1 MLSGVNGLIG
11 DCLGPSQ
18 TESFD
23 RNISKKP
30 SLARPVY
37 CNGSNF
43 EAEFFKLREKED
55 ARKQQMELLQP
66 VIDRALIEE
75 ASRYGSVLNPW
86 GLRVSG
92 SSSPYSLS
100 FGWTPEGEY
109 YDHSGVLWEEIQED
123 TLLSMLKSIE
133 NGEGCWDLVEVNRVN
148 NKARGWE
155 WGSVLSEPQEARGDE
170 NSINVRGC
178 GEKHRS
184 GEIFRLEGF
193 GCFRFGGR
201 KVEDGVVWVFTGVY
215 GPFTKDEWE
224 CLWEEIGAIRG
235 IWEEPWCVGG
245 DFNIIFSQ
253 RERSRQGRITSAM
266 RRFAQIIDDL
276 GLVDLPLQ
284 EGMYTWSG
292 GPNNQFWARL
302 DQFSCV
308 LQRRLPRP
316 VSDHFPVLLEGGVIR
331 RGPSPFRFENMW
343 LKVEGFKDLIYNWWE
358 VFGRLEYNKVV
369 ALQLVDYWDLVE
381 SERSL
386 SEEETTSKKEA
397 KEMLSGLL
405 WKKPIGGS
413 YQGSYEEKEV
423 REGVANAYQHLLTEN
438 SKWKADIERL
448 QLEQITPGLDGVT
461 VVFWQNC
468 WDFVKEEVLELFKE
482 FCEQSSFIKSL
493 NNTFLVLLPKK
504 GGAEDLG
511 DFRPISLLE
520 GGRGGGGG
528 GGGGLYKLL
537 AKVLANGLKKVIGKV
552 VSPDQNA
559 FVMGRQIFDAS
570 LIANE
575 VIDSWQK
582 REEKG
587 LICHGKN
594 GVRIKV
600 VGLDVELHFHNQ
612 VFGLVNGVPVGFF
625 PSSKGLRQGDP
636 LSPYLF
642 VMGMEVLSALIRRVV
657 EGDFLLGC
665 RIRGG
670 RRQPVHI
677 SHLLFADDTIVFCE
691 AKKEHITHL
700 SWILFWFEAA
710 SGLRINLDKSEI
722 IPIGEVEEMEGMAA
736 ELGCRVGYVPT
747 VYLGLPLGAPN
758 KAASVWDGVEERVR
772 RRLALW
778 KR

>member
-1 MLSGVNGLIG
+1 M
-11 DCLGPSQ
+11 
-18 TESFD
+18 ERSF
-23 RNISKKP
+23 S
-30 SLARPVY
+30 
-37 CNGSNF
+37 
-43 EAEFFKLREKED
+43 ED
-55 ARKQQMELLQP
+55 E
-66 VIDRALIEE
+66 IHRALM
-75 ASRYGSVLNPW
+75 
-86 GLRVSG
+86 
-92 SSSPYSLS
+92 
-100 FGWTPEGEY
+100 
-109 YDHSGVLWEEIQED
+109 D
-123 TLLSMLKSIE
+123 M
-133 NGEGCWDLVEVNRVN
+133 NGD
-148 NKARGWE
+148 KA
-155 WGSVLSEPQEARGDE
+155 
-170 NSINVRGC
+170 
-178 GEKHRS
+178 
-184 GEIFRLEGF
+184 
-193 GCFRFGGR
+193 
-201 KVEDGVVWVFTGVY
+201 
-215 GPFTKDEWE
+215 
-224 CLWEEIGAIRG
+224 
-235 IWEEPWCVGG
+235 
-245 DFNIIFSQ
+245 
-253 RERSRQGRITSAM
+253 
-266 RRFAQIIDDL
+266 
-276 GLVDLPLQ
+276 
-284 EGMYTWSG
+284 
-292 GPNNQFWARL
+292 
-302 DQFSCV
+302 
-308 LQRRLPRP
+308 
-316 VSDHFPVLLEGGVIR
+316 
-331 RGPSPFRFENMW
+331 
-343 LKVEGFKDLIYNWWE
+343 
-358 VFGRLEYNKVV
+358 
-369 ALQLVDYWDLVE
+369 
-381 SERSL
+381 
-386 SEEETTSKKEA
+386 
-397 KEMLSGLL
+397 
-405 WKKPIGGS
+405 
-413 YQGSYEEKEV
+413 
-423 REGVANAYQHLLTEN
+423 
-438 SKWKADIERL
+438 
-448 QLEQITPGLDGVT
+448 PGLDGVT

-520 GGRGGGGG
+520 GG
-528 GGGGLYKLL
+528 GGLYKLL
-537 AKVLANGLKKVIGKV
+537 TKVLANGLKKVIGKV

-587 LICHGKN
+587 LICKLDIEKAYDIIN
-594 GVRIKV
+594 WQFLLKV
-600 VGLDVELHFHNQ
+600 MEKMG
-612 VFGLVNGVPVGFF
+612 FGSKWLGWMWSCISTTKFSVLVNGVPVGFF